1 MVGRRTALALLAI
14 VAIVAAACSSS
25 GAATASPTA
34 ASVAPPPSVAASP
47 SAAASPTASAPESAP
62 ASAAAEDYPLAV
74 ATVAAGKTLTGEDG
88 KTLYIFKADT
98 KDSGKSTCNGDCATN
113 WPPYTLEADEKLEQD
128 SAATGTVTMITRD
141 DGTKQVAYNG
151 MPLYYFGG
159 DKAAG
164 DSNGQGLFDKWFIA
178 AP

>member
-1 MVGRRTALALLAI
+1 MVGRRSALAF
-14 VAIVAAACSSS
+14 VAIVAVVAGACSSAGATPS
-25 GAATASPTA
+25 PTPAATPASTPA
-34 ASVAPPPSVAASP
+34 ASVAASP
-47 SAAASPTASAPESAP
+47 SAAAESPS
-62 ASAAAEDYPLAV
+62 ASAAASQASTSYPLAV
-74 ATVAAGKTLTGEDG
+74 ATVTAGKTLTGEDG
-88 KTLYIFKADT
+88 KTLYTFTSDT

-113 WPPYTLEADEKLEQD
+113 WPPYTLEADETLQQD
-128 SAATGTVTMITRD
+128 AAASGKVTMITRD

-164 DSNGQGLFDKWFIA
+164 DSNGQGLFNKWFIA